1 MSPGLPGTEMQ
12 MYFVLEPIA
21 GSECSEP
28 RISCSQEKIPC
39 QSFSE
44 ESFHKLLYFSL
55 NEHRVITIL
64 ITDMF
69 IITYPSVRL
78 SIPLETCKSS

>member
-1 MSPGLPGTEMQ
+1 MFQSPLGIMLQ
-12 MYFVLEPIA
+12 MHIVLKA
-21 GSECSEP
+21 VAVSECLE
-28 RISCSQEKIPC
+28 RCISCRQEKTPC
-39 QSFSE
+39 QSFSK

>member
-1 MSPGLPGTEMQ
+1 MQ
-12 MYFVLEPIA
+12 MHLLLEPVVM
-21 GSECSEP
+21 SEWLE
-28 RISCSQEKIPC
+28 RHVKCSQEKTPC
-39 QSFSE
+39 QSFSNG
-44 ESFHKLLYFSL
+44 SFHKLLYFSL

-78 SIPLETCKSS
+78 SIPLETCISS